1 MAEPKKIKQDK
12 DIKSKIQEIDLDT
25 LGAALK
31 NLEAQDEELQI
42 QEAEQEAKKIESGEG
57 DDDVV
62 EALQEI
68 GALKKER

>member
-1 MAEPKKIKQDK
+1 MAHKKSQK
-12 DIKSKIQEIDLDT
+12 DTDITSKIQEIDLDI

>member
-1 MAEPKKIKQDK
+1 MAHKKSLK
-12 DIKSKIQEIDLDT
+12 DTDITSKIQEIDLDI

>member
-1 MAEPKKIKQDK
+1 MAHKKSLK
-12 DIKSKIQEIDLDT
+12 DTDITSKNQEIDLDI